1 MAIHSPNDPQD
12 APRRQKELAA
22 MAIITASTRTFGPT
36 STVPDLDVGLAHMR
50 RALAGAQNARLDTP
64 EVARCL
70 ALKEKVEKLVA
81 AKVAAKKELSEAT
94 SAPQSAAST
103 VKDLSSAAAR
113 IQRALDAATI
123 AAVVDTPEFALCRAR
138 KQEVEQMA
146 KV

>member
-1 MAIHSPNDPQD
+1 
-12 APRRQKELAA
+12 
-22 MAIITASTRTFGPT
+22 
-36 STVPDLDVGLAHMR
+36 MR